1 MLIVKIPLGI
11 SGCEKSPN
19 EILEFLKEISVNEKG
34 REINFQK
41 LDLEEIHLDNSN
53 LKLSNE
59 LIYKNSFDC
68 FETKPRTIFLGGDH
82 SVSYST
88 TRAFLDY
95 CKDLGKKPCL
105 IVFDAHA
112 DFGEENNS
120 FATNQSWLG
129 KLISEGFPTENIL
142 LVGVRSH
149 QKKDLDFL
157 KKSKIQQINLNSI
170 EEDIDNIA
178 DTIMEFAGGK
188 ELYVSVDI
196 DVVDSAFA
204 PATDYPEPGGLT
216 SRQFIYLIQRI
227 NKMKNLRAVDIVG
240 INSEKANFENKI
252 SKFPSQVREKD
263 KDNLTIKLG
272 AKILSELIY

>member
-11 SGCEKSPN
+11 SGCGKSPN
-19 EILEFLKEISVNEKG
+19 EILKSLKEISVNEKG
-34 REINFQK
+34 REINFQN
-41 LDLEEIHLDNSN
+41 LDIEEIHLENSN

-59 LIYKNSFDC
+59 LIYKNSFNC
-68 FETKPRTIFLGGDH
+68 FETKPKTIFLGGEH
-82 SVSYST
+82 SISYST
-88 TRAFLDY
+88 VRAFSDY
-95 CKDLGKKPCL
+95 CEDLRKKPCL

-112 DFGEENNS
+112 DCS
-120 FATNQSWLG
+120 FEGGNFPTNDSWLR
-129 KLISEGFPTENIL
+129 KLIEEGFPTENIL
-142 LVGVRSH
+142 MVGIRSF

-157 KKSKIQQINLNSI
+157 KKNKIQKINMNSI

-178 DTIMEFAGGK
+178 DTIMEFANGK
-188 ELYVSVDI
+188 EVYVSLDF
-196 DVVDSAFA
+196 DVVDPVFV
-204 PATDYPEPGGLT
+204 PAVENPEPGGLT

-227 NKMKNLRAVDIVG
+227 NKMKNLRAVDIVE

-272 AKILSELIY
+272 AKILSEFL